1 MQLLQ
6 NIKGN
11 FSGYMMR
18 VKRMIPM
25 SLMGD
30 PSMRQKKGSSNY
42 AYATTRVRAMK
53 AHLFPKETYSRLMN
67 MDIDEM
73 TRFIEESKYKDAI
86 DEMARQY
93 KGVDLIEHA
102 LNRHLAVTFTKLINI
117 SEGELNLL
125 ITEQL
130 KEYDIW
136 NLKTILR
143 GKYCNASTE
152 EILDAIVAAG
162 SLQYILL
169 TELASKDTYEEV
181 ISELEGSEYY
191 PILEQYNGDNLSDIE
206 NQLDKKYY
214 ADLFNVIGY
223 SKSKDRKLFAS
234 FTKTG
239 IDIKNLMTLFRLKKS
254 GMTDPKYMDLMI
266 DGGLQMTLADI
277 EKMLALPFEE
287 FIAELENYPCWDD
300 ISDVVGPDMD
310 SLSIVESRL
319 KKYRL
324 KSATSSSHFYPLS
337 VVPIM
342 DYMLGKKNEVN
353 NLRIIIRGKAA
364 NLGDDFIR
372 EQLVI

>member
-1 MQLLQ
+1 
-6 NIKGN
+6 
-11 FSGYMMR
+11 
-18 VKRMIPM
+18 MI
-25 SLMGD
+25 
-30 PSMRQKKGSSNY
+30 
-42 AYATTRVRAMK
+42 A
-53 AHLFPKETYSRLMN
+53 
-67 MDIDEM
+67 
-73 TRFIEESKYKDAI
+73 
-86 DEMARQY
+86 
-93 KGVDLIEHA
+93 
-102 LNRHLAVTFTKLINI
+102 I

-136 NLKTILR
+136 NIKTILR

-152 EILDAIVAAG
+152 DIMEAIVAAG
-162 SLQYILL
+162 SMDYTFLE
-169 TELASKDTYEEV
+169 ELASKATFEEV
-181 ISELEGSEYY
+181 ISELVASQYY
-191 PILEQYNGDNLSDIE
+191 PILKQ
-206 NQLDKKYY
+206 YY
-214 ADLFNVIGY
+214 ADLFNVVGY
-223 SKSKDRKLFAS
+223 SKSKDRKLFAN

-239 IDIKNLMTLFRLKKS
+239 IDIKNMMTLFRLKKS
-254 GMTDPKYMDLMI
+254 GMTDSKYMDLMI
-266 DGGLQMTLADI
+266 DGGLQMSLVDI

-287 FIAELENYPCWDD
+287 FIAELESYPFWDD

-342 DYMLGKKNEVN
+342 DYMLSKKNEVN

>member
-6 NIKGN
+6 NIKSG
-11 FSGYMMR
+11 FSGYMTR
-18 VKRMIPM
+18 VKRIIPM
-25 SLMGD
+25 SLTDDQSG
-30 PSMRQKKGSSNY
+30 PQAKGSSNY
-42 AYATTRVRAMK
+42 AYTTTRVRAMK
-53 AHLFPKETYSRLMN
+53 VHLFPKETYPRLMN
-67 MDIDEM
+67 MDINEM
-73 TRFIEESKYKDAI
+73 TRFIEESQYKDAI
-86 DEMARQY
+86 DEMARHY
-93 KGVDLIEHA
+93 EGVDLIEHA
-102 LNRHLAVTFTKLINI
+102 LNRNLAVTFTKLINI

-136 NLKTILR
+136 NIKTILR

-152 EILDAIVAAG
+152 EIMEAIVAAG
-162 SLQYILL
+162 SMHYTVLA
-169 TELASKDTYEEV
+169 ELASKDTYQEV
-181 ISELEGSEYY
+181 ISELVESEYY
-191 PILEQYNGDNLSDIE
+191 PILEQYTGDNLADIE
-206 NQLDKKYY
+206 NQLDKLYY

-223 SKSKDRKLFAS
+223 SKSKDRKLFAN

-254 GMTDPKYMDLMI
+254 GMNDPEYMDLMI
-266 DGGLQMTLADI
+266 DGGAQMTLVDI

-310 SLSIVESRL
+310 SLSIVDSRL

-342 DYMLGKKNEVN
+342 DYMLSKKNEVN
-353 NLRIIIRGKAA
+353 NLRMIIRGKAA
-364 NLGDDFIR
+364 NLGDEFIR